1 LDPKK
6 ILKAFKK
13 DFACNGSIV
22 NDEEMGNVIQLQG
35 DQRAKVAGF
44 LAEAG
49 IVAKNKIKIHGF

>member
-1 LDPKK
+1 
-6 ILKAFKK
+6 
-13 DFACNGSIV
+13 
-22 NDEEMGNVIQLQG
+22 MGNVIQLQG